1 MKRIFLLISLLAL
14 GAPTFAVTPQNM
26 PPPVTTSTKAPAAGA
41 ASAPASGGSVTPAN
55 RGSVAP
61 ANRGSVAPANG
72 GPVAPANRGSLAP
85 ASTHAYV
92 GPAVVKSWTKPAGAK
107 AAPSMKSAGKSDAD
121 DSSGLRKGKVGAV
134 SLAGSTFHVY
144 GQRLT
149 FDAKS
154 VKVFKNGKP
163 ASVSQ
168 LRVGGDVRFTMD
180 PADPLKRRV
189 GVIYLD

>member
-1 MKRIFLLISLLAL
+1 MKRILLLINLLAL
-14 GAPTFAVTPQNM
+14 ACPTFAVTPQSM
-26 PPPVTTSTKAPAAGA
+26 PPPVTTSTKAPGAGA
-41 ASAPASGGSVTPAN
+41 ASASANGASA
-55 RGSVAP
+55 AP
-61 ANRGSVAPANG
+61 ANRGSVAPAKRG
-72 GPVAPANRGSLAP
+72 SVAPANRASLAP
-85 ASTHAYV
+85 ASTRAYV
-92 GPAVVKSWTKPAGAK
+92 GPAVVKSWTQAAGTK
-107 AAPSMKSAGKSDAD
+107 AAPAMKSTGVADAD
-121 DSSGLRKGKVGAV
+121 DSSGMRRGKVGAI
-134 SLAGSTFHVY
+134 SQAASTFHVY

-149 FDAKS
+149 FDAKR

>member
-26 PPPVTTSTKAPAAGA
+26 PPPVTTSTTAPGAGA
-41 ASAPASGGSVTPAN
+41 VAAPAN
-55 RGSVAP
+55 RGSAAP
-61 ANRGSVAPANG
+61 ANHGSVAPANG

-92 GPAVVKSWTKPAGAK
+92 GPVVVKSWAKPVGAK

-134 SLAGSTFHVY
+134 SMAGSTFHVY

-149 FDAKS
+149 FDAKN

-180 PADPLKRRV
+180 PTDPLKRRV

>member
-1 MKRIFLLISLLAL
+1 MKRILLLISLLAL
-14 GAPTFAVTPQNM
+14 GAPTLATTPQNM
-26 PPPVTTSTKAPAAGA
+26 PPPVTTSTTAPGAGA
-41 ASAPASGGSVTPAN
+41 AA
-55 RGSVAP
+55 AP
-61 ANRGSVAPANG
+61 ANRGPAANGASVAPGNRSAVPPANHG
-72 GPVAPANRGSLAP
+72 SVAPANRGSLAP

-92 GPAVVKSWTKPAGAK
+92 GPAVVKSWAKPAGAK

-121 DSSGLRKGKVGAV
+121 DSSGLRRGKVGAV

-144 GQRLT
+144 GQHLT

>member
-1 MKRIFLLISLLAL
+1 MKRILLLISLLAL
-14 GAPTFAVTPQNM
+14 GAPTFAVTPQSM
-26 PPPVTTSTKAPAAGA
+26 PPPVTTSTTAPGAGA
-41 ASAPASGGSVTPAN
+41 AAAPGAGAAA
-55 RGSVAP
+55 AP
-61 ANRGSVAPANG
+61 ANRGSVAPANHGSVAPANG
-72 GPVAPANRGSLAP
+72 GSVAPANRGSLAP

-92 GPAVVKSWTKPAGAK
+92 GPAVVKSWTKAAAAK

-134 SLAGSTFHVY
+134 SVAGSTFHVY

-168 LRVGGDVRFTMD
+168 LRVGGDVRFTID

>member
-1 MKRIFLLISLLAL
+1 MKRILLLISLLAL
-14 GAPTFAVTPQNM
+14 GAPTFAITPQNM
-26 PPPVTTSTKAPAAGA
+26 PSPVTTSTKAPDAGA
-41 ASAPASGGSVTPAN
+41 AAAPANGGSVAPAN
-55 RGSVAP
+55 GGSVAP
-61 ANRGSVAPANG
+61 ANRGSVAPANRG
-72 GPVAPANRGSLAP
+72 SVAPANRGSLAP

-92 GPAVVKSWTKPAGAK
+92 GPAVVKSWTKAVGAK
-107 AAPSMKSAGKSDAD
+107 AAPAMKGAGRSDAD
-121 DSSGLRKGKVGAV
+121 DSSGLRKGKVDEV
-134 SLAGSTFHVY
+134 SQAASTFHVY
-144 GQRLT
+144 GQPLT

-163 ASVSQ
+163 VSVSQ